1 MTLWGPVDDSFHID
15 LVSLFKSILA
25 VLSFLLPEE
34 EKVSSSIP
42 LNAATARSFE
52 LFCVC
57 LTHRLKKKKKKLLE
71 PKTCITHTHT
81 RTVHQCI
88 CVLLFSFFFII
99 KVSLITQSE
108 SLSLDS
114 LLCASFPCG
123 RQTRTDGTGCVFQPL
138 FIPRSGKHR
147 KSLADVDR
155 DVITTE
161 LFVVFIFKAMYLK
174 EKGTRNPRRTP
185 LKSHQTIHDIRCTKS
200 AMSFFSP
207 LVAGKHGS
215 YLRLGFRW

>member
-57 LTHRLKKKKKKLLE
+57 LTHRLKKKEKKLLE

-174 EKGTRNPRRTP
+174 ETGTRNPRRIP

>member
-1 MTLWGPVDDSFHID
+1 VR
-15 LVSLFKSILA
+15 LFRAEDKHGRTELA
-25 VLSFLLPEE
+25 AFS
-34 EKVSSSIP
+34 
-42 LNAATARSFE
+42 N
-52 LFCVC
+52 LF
-57 LTHRLKKKKKKLLE
+57 
-71 PKTCITHTHT
+71 
-81 RTVHQCI
+81 
-88 CVLLFSFFFII
+88 
-99 KVSLITQSE
+99 
-108 SLSLDS
+108 
-114 LLCASFPCG
+114 
-123 RQTRTDGTGCVFQPL
+123 

-155 DVITTE
+155 DVITME
-161 LFVVFIFKAMYLK
+161 LVVVVFIFKAMYLK